1 MNKPQINVPEIN
13 MELVRIKAA
22 LPVKLA
28 ELSRINKDAAI
39 TILQDWGEG
48 VKPLKVLY
56 KEVLAELDAVTS
68 I

>member
-56 KEVLAELDAVTS
+56 KEVIAELDAVTS

>member
-56 KEVLAELDAVTS
+56 KEILAELDAVTS